1 MSPEK
6 AVVSASN
13 SKSAHASSGVSVGSS
28 MKVGAGDKADH
39 LLKIGEHQSS
49 EGVVCSLEVDAVRCG
64 LVHKRVAETERKGV
78 DNTYVAFSSTSASK
92 KSESASVHAV
102 LASLPPT
109 VVNSSTSTSTRWDS
123 RNRCSQ
129 KIKGGNVF
137 DRQRMFSAKAKI
149 FASRTTVLYR
159 PRNSGGNIIK
169 SIAPEIKPRPQWCPK
184 GLTHT
189 QKRRVQ
195 RLRALEIKEAITLK
209 KCDELFRRVRPMVPP
224 NMTWREKR
232 ITTEEN
238 INADDMVA
246 DGISE
251 ISRDTLI

>member
-13 SKSAHASSGVSVGSS
+13 SKSADASSGVSVGSS
-28 MKVGAGDKADH
+28 MKVGAGDKAAH
-39 LLKIGEHQSS
+39 QLKIGEHQSS

-78 DNTYVAFSSTSASK
+78 DNTYIAFSSTSASK

-159 PRNSGGNIIK
+159 MRNSGGNIIK

-189 QKRRVQ
+189 
-195 RLRALEIKEAITLK
+195 
-209 KCDELFRRVRPMVPP
+209 
-224 NMTWREKR
+224 
-232 ITTEEN
+232 
-238 INADDMVA
+238 
-246 DGISE
+246 
-251 ISRDTLI
+251 